1 MLNYFIVQLEDYR
14 GNSLTPGWIIGEKF
28 AATDQSCNSD
38 GAIEGMGGTDAARDL
53 EIIQPRV
60 LTGGPRGRL
69 LLPAPACLN
78 LIQG

>member
-1 MLNYFIVQLEDYR
+1 MFGQ
-14 GNSLTPGWIIGEKF
+14 IIGEKF
-28 AATDQSCNSD
+28 AATNQSCNSS

-53 EIIQPRV
+53 EIIQPRA